1 MFAFPAHRPLLD
13 QTHPSWSRAM
23 SLRQGWARGFGRIQV
38 RGGSGL
44 LMEQKSTQL
53 RQLSKIRGCSHGPH
67 GLQAPLNLFNSLGQ
81 APLCQKSTQL
91 RQLSKIAQV
100 GSNNQT
106 EHLSGNRAH
115 GPPGLQ
121 ARREEASTTKDGE
134 RLVGQPGAARIMNKT
149 LQSAAT

>member
-1 MFAFPAHRPLLD
+1 MRSSSDSFTLSDSSDSGWRQLD
-13 QTHPSWSRAM
+13 NGTYVRVSSTSSGSSSSSWSRAM

-38 RGGSGL
+38 RSGSGL

-53 RQLSKIRGCSHGPH
+53 RQLSKIV
-67 GLQAPLNLFNSLGQ
+67 
-81 APLCQKSTQL
+81 
-91 RQLSKIAQV
+91 QV

-106 EHLSGNRAH
+106 EHLCGNTAH

-121 ARREEASTTKDGE
+121 ARREVASKTKDGDQ
-134 RLVGQPGAARIMNKT
+134 LVGQPGAARIMNNT